1 MLRTHYNEETAKLK
15 IGDYVEV
22 CGWVDA
28 RRDHGGIVFFDLRDR
43 TGILQIVGDP
53 SQEGIEQVKDLR
65 LEYCVQVKGKIA
77 SRPEGTK
84 NDELNTGEIE
94 IHIDEVVILNASD

>member
-28 RRDHGGIVFFDLRDR
+28 RRDHGGIVFL
-43 TGILQIVGDP
+43 I
-53 SQEGIEQVKDLR
+53 
-65 LEYCVQVKGKIA
+65 CV
-77 SRPEGTK
+77 T
-84 NDELNTGEIE
+84 ELGYYK
-94 IHIDEVVILNASD
+94 